1 MIIKILA
8 VLGKVLLC
16 LLALVLLVVII
27 PRSFWVEYTAR
38 DKVCLWVRLIFFK
51 VKIYPLPK
59 LPSFKKEEKKPEV
72 ENQFVYTNLEE
83 QMKSLIGTKVSV
95 HAKANGKGKIEIE
108 YYSPD
113 DLERIYEL
121 LMTIQHN

>member
-16 LLALVLLVVII
+16 LLALVLWVVII
-27 PRSFWVEYTAR
+27 PRSFWVEYTQK

-59 LPSFKKEEKKPEV
+59 LPSFKKEEKKPIREPKSE
-72 ENQFVYTNLEE
+72 ENQR
-83 QMKSLIGTKVSV
+83 KKPKVSENLQLSF
-95 HAKANGKGKIEIE
+95 APLKA
-108 YYSPD
+108 
-113 DLERIYEL
+113 
-121 LMTIQHN
+121 